1 MVTTAETEDIVAEEM
16 VELALYHTSLRLT
29 LLRERE
35 AQILP
40 HDTAAVAHNLIDEEV
55 QSV

>member
-1 MVTTAETEDIVAEEM
+1 M
-16 VELALYHTSLRLT
+16 VELALYDTSLRIT